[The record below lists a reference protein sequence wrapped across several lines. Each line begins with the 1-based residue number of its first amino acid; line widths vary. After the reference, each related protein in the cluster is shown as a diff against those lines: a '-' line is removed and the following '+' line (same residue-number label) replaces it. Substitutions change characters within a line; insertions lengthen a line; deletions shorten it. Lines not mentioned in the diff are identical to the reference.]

1 MAHPPHDASPP
12 PQPHPS
18 HQPHPP
24 HLPHQPLPP
33 YEPHLTY
40 PWQPRPRQPQA
51 PARRLPR
58 HPAPGRHSDLRI
70 LRGAYRGQRRVATLT
85 ALGYFTLFLALSAF
99 APALMTGTVTAGLPT
114 GLLLGLCQLPV
125 TGLAVLLYEYTARRR
140 LDPLAERLRRQADS
154 ARATACPG
162 GRP

>member
-1 MAHPPHDASPP
+1 MSHPPHEPL
-12 PQPHPS
+12 PS
-18 HQPHPP
+18 YEPRPP
-24 HLPHQPLPP
+24 HEQLPP

-40 PWQPRPRQPQA
+40 PWRPRPQPPRA
-51 PARRLPR
+51 PRPEHRLPR
-58 HPAPGRHSDLRI
+58 QPAPGRHSDLRI

-99 APALMTGTVTAGLPT
+99 APALMTGTVTTGLST

-140 LDPLAERLRRQADS
+140 LDPLAERLRGQAAS
-154 ARATACPG
+154 AYGTTAAG

>member
-1 MAHPPHDASPP
+1 MAHPPYEPP
-12 PQPHPS
+12 PQ
-18 HQPHPP
+18 HPP
-24 HLPHQPLPP
+24 P
-33 YEPHLTY
+33 EPHLTY
-40 PWQPRPRQPQA
+40 PWQPRPLPPQA
-51 PARRLPR
+51 PAHRLPR

-99 APALMTGTVTAGLPT
+99 TPALMTGTVTAGLPT

-125 TGLAVLLYEYTARRR
+125 TGLAVLLYEYTARHR
-140 LDPLAERLRRQADS
+140 LDPLAERLRKQAAS
-154 ARATACPG
+154 AYGTTSAG